1 MVVDSSSTQQLR
13 KLPDD
18 FMQHPYEIL
27 EQLRAE
33 GPAQPLIF
41 PHGAK
46 VWLVTKYEDVRQLLG
61 DPRVSKDGR
70 CINQLFARHSG
81 VEELDEEVVDDELAQ
96 HMLNSDPPRH
106 TRLRSLV
113 SKEFTLRRMEAFRPR
128 LEVVADKLLD
138 AMEGR
143 DPVDLVEGYTLPLP
157 IITICDVL
165 GIPPSDQDLFRRWA
179 VELVGAGQAPGV
191 VERATEECTAY
202 ARKSIEDKRANP
214 GEDMMSA
221 LIRGKED
228 DRLTDDELVQMFFL
242 FTIAGHVT
250 SMHTLT
256 NGIFALLTHPEE
268 MARLKADMSL
278 LPQAI
283 DELQRFDGGVGVAT
297 WRFTKEEVT
306 LSDGTVIPAGEILA
320 LSVQGAHRDGCRYE
334 DANRL
339 DLTRRP
345 NGILGFGHGP
355 HYCIGAPLAH
365 IQSEVALTKLLTR
378 FPDMRLAADPDSLP
392 WERSTLLRGLIE
404 LPVHL
409 R

>member
-1 MVVDSSSTQQLR
+1 
-13 KLPDD
+13 
-18 FMQHPYEIL
+18 MQHPYEIL
-27 EQLRAE
+27 ELLRTE
-33 GPAQPLIF
+33 GPAHPLIF

-46 VWLVTKYEDVRQLLG
+46 VWLVTKYDDVRQLLG

-70 CINQLFARHSG
+70 YINQLFARHSG
-81 VEELDEEVVDDELAQ
+81 VEELEEEVVDDELAQ

-128 LEVVADKLLD
+128 LEVVADELLD
-138 AMEGR
+138 AMDDGR
-143 DPVDLVEGYTLPLP
+143 DPVDLVTGYTLPLP

-165 GIPPSDQDLFRRWA
+165 GIPSSDEELFRRWA

-191 VERATEECTAY
+191 VENATREVMAY
-202 ARKSIEDKRANP
+202 AQRSIEEKRAHP
-214 GEDMMSA
+214 GDDMMSA

-268 MARLKADMSL
+268 MARLRADMSL

-320 LSVQGAHRDGCRYE
+320 LSVQAAHRDAEKYPEPNC
-334 DANRL
+334 L
-339 DLTRRP
+339 DLARRP
-345 NGILGFGHGP
+345 NGTLGFGHGP

-365 IQSEVALTKLLTR
+365 IQSEVALSKLLTR
-378 FPDMRLAADPDSLP
+378 FPDLRLAGDPDSLP
-392 WERSTLLRGLIE
+392 WEKSTLLRGLIE